1 MSIPDRGRVVSPRD
15 DGGTAD
21 AVFTGGGE
29 LGALC
34 REFDWGS
41 TPLGPVDAWSHSLR
55 TTAATVINSR
65 HPMFLW
71 WGPELIQIYNDGYRP
86 SLGVGGR
93 HPRALGMGAREFWT
107 DIWEIIGP
115 QIEGVMSAG
124 EATWHEDQLVAIER
138 NDRIEEVYWTY
149 GYSPVRDDDGS
160 IGGTLVVCQETTS
173 RVIAERRLR
182 TLHRLAA
189 AQPRGSLEDVA
200 RQVMSTLVGDRLDIP
215 FALLYTASD
224 ATVAG
229 VTAAA
234 ATSAAASI
242 ADITAADNPLTGAS
256 FPGHA
261 LLHAEGEV
269 GLLAPD
275 RWPLDQDLATGDP
288 LLVDVRGWPELEGV
302 GPWPETPVSAVVLPV
317 LATGHDRPLGVLVA
331 GLSARLGW
339 SDEYREF
346 FLGAA
351 NHVGAHLAA
360 RQLRDE
366 RDRRDRELEVER
378 ARLAYVFHHAPA
390 FLAIL
395 KGPTHTF
402 ELVND
407 AYYQLVGHR
416 DILGRPVLEALPE
429 VANQGFVELLDGVLA
444 TGEPFIGR
452 EVPIA
457 LSRTPGESPQ
467 ERYVDL
473 VYLPLEDADG
483 TRSGIIAHGADVTD
497 HVRARAEVERLF
509 QESEVARQEAEQASR
524 AKGQFLANMSHE
536 LRTPINGV
544 LGYTDLLEL
553 GLHGELTDGQ
563 QSFVDRIRASSR
575 HLIALV
581 NEILDLSKIEA
592 GGMSVA
598 SRPVPVGDTIRE
610 ALEMTTPLADAKG
623 IQVTYGDGCENDAMY
638 QGDQD
643 RVRQILANLLSNAV
657 KFTRPG
663 GRVAVRC
670 SAVDQAPADL
680 ELAVP
685 GSRPALVL
693 EVEDTG
699 IGIDAPELAR
709 IFEPFVQV
717 DDSNTREADG
727 TGLGLTI
734 SRNLARMMDG
744 DLTVRSQ
751 PGKGSTFTLWLPMP
765 VGPDDADDAR
775 DGARDNAREDAGDTA
790 QGAHREAG
798 SHDAGRDAPD
808 RADIADAAGSPAGP
822 GASPLQP
829 R

>member
-15 DGGTAD
+15 AGGTAD
-21 AVFTGGGE
+21 AVFAGGGE

-34 REFDWGS
+34 RGFDWGS

-86 SLGVGGR
+86 SLGVGDR

-115 QIEGVMSAG
+115 QIEGVMIAG

-200 RQVMSTLVGDRLDIP
+200 RQVMSTLVGDLLDIP
-215 FALLYTASD
+215 FALLYLAPD
-224 ATVAG
+224 ATVANG
-229 VTAAA
+229 TVADATAVNDHLA
-234 ATSAAASI
+234 
-242 ADITAADNPLTGAS
+242 GAS
-256 FPGHA
+256 SPEYS
-261 LLHAEGEV
+261 LIHAEGEV
-269 GLLAPD
+269 GPMAPD
-275 RWPLDQDLATGDP
+275 RWPLDPALASGDLR
-288 LLVDVRGWPELEGV
+288 LVDVRGWPELEGA
-302 GPWPETPVSAVVLPV
+302 GPWPETPVSAVVLPLV
-317 LATGHDRPLGVLVA
+317 ATGHDRPLGVLVA

-360 RQLRDE
+360 LQLRDE
-366 RDRRDRELEVER
+366 RARRDRELEVER

-402 ELVND
+402 ALVND

-416 DILGRPVLEALPE
+416 EILGKPVLEALPE
-429 VANQGFVELLDGVLA
+429 VGGQGFVELLDGVLA

-452 EVPIA
+452 EVPVA

-473 VYLPLEDADG
+473 VYLPLVDADG
-483 TRSGIIAHGADVTD
+483 TRSGVIAHGADVTD

-536 LRTPINGV
+536 LRTPINGI

-553 GLHGELTDGQ
+553 GLQGELTDGQ

-592 GGMSVA
+592 GGMTVD
-598 SRPVPVGDTIRE
+598 SRRVPIGDTIRE

-623 IQVTYGDGCENDAMY
+623 IQVIHADGCESDAMY

-663 GRVAVRC
+663 GHVAVRC

-680 ELAVP
+680 ELAMP
-685 GSRPALVL
+685 GNRPALVL

-727 TGLGLTI
+727 IGLGLTI
-734 SRNLARMMDG
+734 SRTLARMMDG

-765 VGPDDADDAR
+765 LGPDDADDTR
-775 DGARDNAREDAGDTA
+775 
-790 QGAHREAG
+790 
-798 SHDAGRDAPD
+798 RDAPD
-808 RADIADAAGSPAGP
+808 RADVADASGSSAGS

>member
-1 MSIPDRGRVVSPRD
+1 MSLSDPGRVVSPRD
-15 DGGTAD
+15 VGGTAD
-21 AVFTGGGE
+21 AVFSGGGE

-34 REFDWGS
+34 RGFDWDS
-41 TPLGPVDAWSHSLR
+41 TPLGPVAAWSHSLR

-71 WGPELIQIYNDGYRP
+71 WGPELIQMYNDGYRP

-93 HPRALGMGAREFWT
+93 HPRALGMRAREFWT

-124 EATWHEDQLVAIER
+124 EATWHEDQLVAIAR

-200 RQVMSTLVGDRLDIP
+200 RQVMGTLVGDRLDIP
-215 FALLYTASD
+215 FALLYTAAD
-224 ATVAG
+224 ATATDA
-229 VTAAA
+229 TATD
-234 ATSAAASI
+234 ATATDATT
-242 ADITAADNPLTGAS
+242 ADSPLTGAS
-256 FPGHA
+256 SPAYA
-261 LLHAEGEV
+261 LLHAEGGV
-269 GLLAPD
+269 GPVAPD
-275 RWPLDQDLATGDP
+275 RWPLDQALTSGDLR
-288 LLVDVRGWPELEGV
+288 LVDVRGWPELEGT

-317 LATGHDRPLGVLVA
+317 LPTGHDRPLGVLVA

-346 FLGAA
+346 FLGAT
-351 NHVGAHLAA
+351 NHVGAHLAS
-360 RQLRDE
+360 RRLRDE

-416 DILGRPVLEALPE
+416 DILGKPVLEALPE
-429 VANQGFVELLDGVLA
+429 VANQGFAELLDGVLA

-452 EVPIA
+452 EVPVA

-467 ERYVDL
+467 ERFVDL
-473 VYLPLEDADG
+473 VYLPLVDADG
-483 TRSGIIAHGADVTD
+483 TRSGVIAHGADVTD

-509 QESEVARQEAEQASR
+509 QASEVARQEAEQASR

-536 LRTPINGV
+536 LRTPINGIM
-544 LGYTDLLEL
+544 GYTDLLEL
-553 GLHGELTDGQ
+553 GLQGELTDGQ

-592 GGMSVA
+592 GGMTVE
-598 SRPVPVGDTIRE
+598 SRVVPVGDTIRE

-623 IQVTYGDGCENDAMY
+623 IQVIRPDGAESDAMY

-680 ELAVP
+680 ELAMP
-685 GSRPALVL
+685 GNRPALVL

-699 IGIDAPELAR
+699 IGIEAPELAR

-734 SRNLARMMDG
+734 SRTLARMMGG

-751 PGKGSTFTLWLPMP
+751 PSKGSTFTLWLPIP
-765 VGPDDADDAR
+765 VGPDVEDGAQHDDAQHDDAQRDDSRRDDVGHADDPHADTR
-775 DGARDNAREDAGDTA
+775 DDGARDP
-790 QGAHREAG
+790 G
-798 SHDAGRDAPD
+798 S
-808 RADIADAAGSPAGP
+808 

>member
-189 AQPRGSLEDVA
+189 AQPRGSLEGVA

-215 FALLYTASD
+215 FALLYTATD
-224 ATVAG
+224 ATVADSTVADG
-229 VTAAA
+229 TGATATSATAAA
-234 ATSAAASI
+234 A
-242 ADITAADNPLTGAS
+242 DGTAADSALPGAS
-256 FPGHA
+256 SPGHA
-261 LLHAEGEV
+261 LLHAEGGV
-269 GLLAPD
+269 GPVAPD
-275 RWPLDQDLATGDP
+275 RWPLDQDLASGD
-288 LLVDVRGWPELEGV
+288 LRLVDVRGWPELDEA

-378 ARLAYVFHHAPA
+378 ARLAYVFYHAPA

-416 DILGRPVLEALPE
+416 NILGKPVLEALPE

-457 LSRTPGESPQ
+457 LSRTPGASPQ
-467 ERYVDL
+467 ERYLDL
-473 VYLPLEDADG
+473 VYLPLVDADG

-509 QESEVARQEAEQASR
+509 RESEVARQEAEQASR

-536 LRTPINGV
+536 LRTPINGI

-553 GLHGELTDGQ
+553 GLQGELTDGQ

-592 GGMSVA
+592 GGMTVE
-598 SRPVPVGDTIRE
+598 SRPVPIGDTIRE

-623 IQVTYGDGCENDAMY
+623 IQVTYADGCENDAMY

-680 ELAVP
+680 ELAMP
-685 GSRPALVL
+685 GTQPALVL

-699 IGIDAPELAR
+699 IGIDALELTR

-751 PGKGSTFTLWLPMP
+751 PGKGSTFTLWLPIP

-775 DGARDNAREDAGDTA
+775 DDA
-790 QGAHREAG
+790 AG
-798 SHDAGRDAPD
+798 SHDARRDAPD
-808 RADIADAAGSPAGP
+808 RADVADAAGSSAGP